1 MRGPLVVILT
11 AIVLPGVGHVLNR
24 LPTRGLMFVFY
35 TVLLGVITWHLTTP
49 DHSLV
54 GRLAGGLF
62 VYAVSIVDAYQWAVH
77 RTRAEDVRDDA
88 PTESRASRGTERR
101 A

>member
-1 MRGPLVVILT
+1 VRRPWVVLLV

-35 TVLLGVITWHLTTP
+35 TILLGVITWHLTTP

-62 VYAVSIVDAYQWAVH
+62 VYAISIVDAYQWAAV
-77 RTRAEDVRDDA
+77 RARSTAVAAGTGVRA
-88 PTESRASRGTERR
+88 GS
-101 A
+101 

>member
-1 MRGPLVVILT
+1 MRRPLVVLLT

-35 TVLLGVITWHLTTP
+35 TILLGVITWHLTTP

-62 VYAVSIVDAYQWAVH
+62 VYAISIVDAYQWAVVRARSSATGPAGPVPRAG
-77 RTRAEDVRDDA
+77 RT
-88 PTESRASRGTERR
+88 T
-101 A
+101 

>member
-1 MRGPLVVILT
+1 MRHPLVVLLT

-35 TVLLGVITWHLTTP
+35 TVLLGVITWNLTTP

-62 VYAVSIVDAYQWAVH
+62 IYAISVVDAYQWAAV
-77 RTRAEDVRDDA
+77 RA
-88 PTESRASRGTERR
+88 RASNATAGAPAGPAR
-101 A
+101 

>member
-1 MRGPLVVILT
+1 MRRPMVVLLT

-35 TVLLGVITWHLTTP
+35 MILLGVVTWHLTGP

-62 VYAVSIVDAYQWAVH
+62 IYAISIVDAYQWAAV
-77 RTRAEDVRDDA
+77 RARASAGSGPAGASV
-88 PTESRASRGTERR
+88 SRAGRTS
-101 A
+101 

>member
-1 MRGPLVVILT
+1 MRHPLVVLLT

-24 LPTRGLMFVFY
+24 LPTRGLTFVFY
-35 TVLLGVITWHLTTP
+35 TVLLGVITWNLTTP

-62 VYAVSIVDAYQWAVH
+62 VYAISIVDAYQWAVH
-77 RTRAEDVRDDA
+77 RARANA
-88 PTESRASRGTERR
+88 LSGGT
-101 A
+101 AGPGDT